1 MRVAAN
7 FGVLIL
13 ISVGSSVAQTGPP
26 AQNPTLLRSDP
37 ATFRT
42 PVVPGCPVD
51 MHVRQGIGGALVA
64 VDENGVKRPVFA
76 PQYRLF
82 LNDVRKPGQKIVSAT
97 VTVRG
102 WNGKARALPADSD
115 SNLKFGSIQRTVT
128 VNLAGW
134 GEPGVEG
141 DFRLP
146 GFTSASRVDLQAVT
160 YEDGSTWKLASTDT
174 CRVAP
179 DPVML
184 VGH

>member
-7 FGVLIL
+7 LGVFIL
-13 ISVGSSVAQTGPP
+13 ISVVSSVAQTGSP

-37 ATFRT
+37 ATLRT
-42 PVVPGCPVD
+42 RMIPPCPID

-64 VDENGVKRPVFA
+64 ADENGVKRPVLA
-76 PQYRLF
+76 PRYRLL
-82 LNDVRKPGQKIVSAT
+82 LNDVRKSGQKIVSAT

-115 SNLKFGSIQRTVT
+115 SDLKSGTIQRTLT
-128 VNLAGW
+128 VNLAAW

-160 YEDGSTWKLASTDT
+160 YEDGSTWKLAPTDT

-179 DPVML
+179 DPLML
-184 VGH
+184 VGD

>member
-1 MRVAAN
+1 MRVAASL
-7 FGVLIL
+7 GVFIL
-13 ISVGSSVAQTGPP
+13 ISVGSSVAQTAPP
-26 AQNPTLLRSDP
+26 AQNPTLFRFDP
-37 ATFRT
+37 VIVRT
-42 PVVPGCPVD
+42 PMLPACPID
-51 MHVRQGIGGALVA
+51 MHVRQGIGGGMVA

-76 PQYRLF
+76 PRYRLL
-82 LNDVRKPGQKIVSAT
+82 LNDLRKPGQKIVSAM

-115 SNLKFGSIQRTVT
+115 SDGKSGSIQRTLSVDL
-128 VNLAGW
+128 VGW

-146 GFTSASRVDLQAVT
+146 GFTSANRVDLQAVT
-160 YEDGSTWKLASTDT
+160 YEDGSTWKLAPTDT

-179 DPVML
+179 DPLML